1 MKKTPVSNRYTLQ
14 MEMDILT
21 AILAHELGNM
31 SFMKTDISK
40 GERQLYKAVEHI
52 VLERIPDDIQDAMI
66 RNHAYE
72 RAHLMLL
79 QLGFGAW
86 ELIGLQENDK
96 RICRS

>member
-1 MKKTPVSNRYTLQ
+1 MKKKPASNRYTLQ
-14 MEMDILT
+14 MEMVIL
-21 AILAHELGNM
+21 M
-31 SFMKTDISK
+31 
-40 GERQLYKAVEHI
+40 V
-52 VLERIPDDIQDAMI
+52 

-86 ELIGLQENDK
+86 ELIGLRKNGK